1 MALEYQR
8 ALIFGS
14 GDIKMPEI
22 MELVFT
28 ADFTKDLIQYSSIAI
43 AVGMALEIALSLLG
57 NSLYKMFNL
66 IERS

>member
-14 GDIKMPEI
+14 GDIKMAEI

-28 ADFTKDLIQYSSIAI
+28 ADFTKELIQYSSIAI
-43 AVGMALEIALSLLG
+43 AVGMALEIGLSLLG